1 MNRVLLATIAVLAI
15 VVLGAIAYTMYIQS
29 PKQLSPSP
37 ATNIANKPMETQ
49 SSSQSSQ
56 LVFSYGDITVKA
68 VLPSKPITITG
79 GGSTFVNI
87 QMQSWIQRFRSVSG
101 GLVTVNYQ
109 SIGSG
114 AGEAKWFD
122 RSLDFGASDI
132 PISNTTYQRL
142 VASGS
147 DFIQIPVVAGS
158 ISIIYNLP
166 SWDENRC
173 GPLRLSGEV
182 LADIYLGKII
192 YWDDNRVKELQIE
205 ECRSLLPH
213 EPIRAIHRSDGSGT
227 TALFTLYLSDVSEE
241 WRTRIGYGYTVE
253 WPRDALGY
261 GEGGRGN
268 EGVAAKVKG
277 TAYSIGYV
285 EYAYA
290 IVNRLPTA
298 AVKNKDGNFV
308 KPSLETVSEALKKGA
323 KNLPPPNAYWG
334 DIPKSFINREGPNT
348 YPIAGLAYIF
358 VYKDIAKDPDMAR
371 AMSVFLKWI
380 LTEGQKPENLVEG
393 YLPLPPELARIAVK
407 YVEQGL
413 GI

>member
-1 MNRVLLATIAVLAI
+1 MNRALLALVVVIALVFLS
-15 VVLGAIAYTMYIQS
+15 VIAFIYIQGS
-29 PKQLSPSP
+29 RPSYP
-37 ATNIANKPMETQ
+37 PITMQYMTSTPLQTQ
-49 SSSQSSQ
+49 SPSQSSQ

-68 VLPSKPITITG
+68 VLPSRSITITG

-87 QMQSWIQRFRSVSG
+87 QMQSWIQKFRSVSG
-101 GLVTVNYQ
+101 GLVIVNYQ
-109 SIGSG
+109 PIGSG

-122 RSLDFGASDI
+122 RSLDFGAADV
-132 PISNTTYQRL
+132 PISNATYQRL

-147 DFIQIPVVAGS
+147 DFIQIPIIAGS
-158 ISIIYNLP
+158 VAIIYNLP
-166 SWDENRC
+166 QWDENRC
-173 GPLRLSGEV
+173 GALRLSGEV

-192 YWDDNRVKELQIE
+192 YWDDDRVKELQIE
-205 ECRSLLPH
+205 ECRALLPH

-227 TALFTLYLSDVSEE
+227 TALFTLYLSEVSEE

-261 GEGGRGN
+261 GEGGRGSD
-268 EGVAAKVKG
+268 GVSAKVKG

-290 IVNRLPTA
+290 IVNKLPTA
-298 AVKNKDGNFV
+298 SLRNKDGNFV
-308 KPSLETVSEALKKGA
+308 KPTPETVSEALKQGA

-334 DIPKSFINREGPNT
+334 DVPKSFINREGPNT
-348 YPIAGLAYIF
+348 YPIAGLSYIF
-358 VYKDIAKDPDMAR
+358 IYKDIAKDPDMAK
-371 AMSVFLKWI
+371 AVSAFLKWI

-393 YLPLPPELARIAVK
+393 YLPLPPELAKIAVK